1 LRIEILTASAERDYH
16 NLVARAPA
24 SPLSHTLIWRDVL
37 LELGVGEP
45 VYWLAY
51 DGTQLVGALPAFVRR
66 TQLGAVL
73 NSLPFVQ
80 STGGIISNANTGPAK
95 RAELVKILID
105 TMLDW
110 CRANKVCIACVIGSA
125 FTGEQDFD
133 AMGVQPDFRAE
144 RLIRAIDLVKP
155 LEYRPSV
162 HGAIKKAQEYNP
174 AFKQATSLEQA
185 RLVYQLYADSM
196 RQINVEPHGWGL
208 YQRIYTESVDKGCA
222 RFVWA
227 EVDGEPV
234 AGIINMRHGGIM
246 DYFSMGSTDFGRR
259 IQASSWLCNKQIHM
273 AAAAGARWWNWMAS
287 PTKQVYDFKKRW
299 GGMDRKYPIYL
310 WRLGEVS
317 SWQKLSPAELSA
329 QFPGH
334 FVLPYAWLSSADR

>member
-1 LRIEILTASAERDYH
+1 MRIEILTASAERDYH

-125 FTGEQDFD
+125 FIVPGYPLASLSTSKFVIVIG
-133 AMGVQPDFRAE
+133 GVVLGLGLVGAGFKLWSGTVESSRQPEAE
-144 RLIRAIDLVKP
+144 
-155 LEYRPSV
+155 
-162 HGAIKKAQEYNP
+162 
-174 AFKQATSLEQA
+174 T
-185 RLVYQLYADSM
+185 
-196 RQINVEPHGWGL
+196 
-208 YQRIYTESVDKGCA
+208 
-222 RFVWA
+222 
-227 EVDGEPV
+227 
-234 AGIINMRHGGIM
+234 
-246 DYFSMGSTDFGRR
+246 
-259 IQASSWLCNKQIHM
+259 
-273 AAAAGARWWNWMAS
+273 
-287 PTKQVYDFKKRW
+287 
-299 GGMDRKYPIYL
+299 
-310 WRLGEVS
+310 
-317 SWQKLSPAELSA
+317 
-329 QFPGH
+329 
-334 FVLPYAWLSSADR
+334 